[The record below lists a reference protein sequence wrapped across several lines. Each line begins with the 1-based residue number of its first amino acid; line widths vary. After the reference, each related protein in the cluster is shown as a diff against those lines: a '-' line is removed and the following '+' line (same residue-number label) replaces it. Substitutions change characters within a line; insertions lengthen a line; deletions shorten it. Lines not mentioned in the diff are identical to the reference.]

1 MVGAGEAAATATA
14 STAEATGMPE
24 TAPDVAQLAA
34 RILNEDYTAGEAA
47 ILGELARVETKVD
60 AMLAVFEQ
68 LSGMLEQLQGKSLLD
83 VFRGR

>member
-1 MVGAGEAAATATA
+1 LSDEIAETTATP
-14 STAEATGMPE
+14 GFPE
-24 TAPDVAQLAA
+24 TAPDVAQLAS

-47 ILGELARVETKVD
+47 ILGELARIETKVD

-68 LSGMLEQLQGKSLLD
+68 LSGVLEQLQGKSLLD